1 MPDNEAER
9 PTTAPPEPAASD
21 AAPAAGDTPSDPIT
35 AGAPESSV
43 RPQRQ
48 RPHRSARTRLVRR
61 RSARRMQNSDSTTP
75 AQPRP
80 TRRRQ
85 HSEASSTGPGPR
97 RRTRSQRSINGTNGT
112 ERASN
117 RTPTTARKPA
127 MRSGSAAPSSNGSV
141 NGSVRRSRRS
151 AETEL
156 QPTAHTGGRK
166 ASRLT
171 RSASYRALGQDTPT
185 IEPIASSLGRPLQPS
200 ARRWSSLGTPRSDSN
215 ALASGATY
223 RALGKS
229 GGGAEHTAPTE
240 VPGTAVYRSLGRS
253 SLPMHR
259 AQSPLHQSNAAK
271 DRSKPARPATRP
283 TRRSRLRRASQR
295 PRPSRGKATPRSDD

>member
-1 MPDNEAER
+1 
-9 PTTAPPEPAASD
+9 
-21 AAPAAGDTPSDPIT
+21 
-35 AGAPESSV
+35 
-43 RPQRQ
+43 
-48 RPHRSARTRLVRR
+48 
-61 RSARRMQNSDSTTP
+61 MQNSEATTP
-75 AQPRP
+75 AQPRL

-97 RRTRSQRSINGTNGT
+97 RRTRSQRLANGTSAT
-112 ERASN
+112 KRSAN
-117 RTPTTARKPA
+117 RTSTTARKPA
-127 MRSGSAAPSSNGSV
+127 TRSGSDAPSSNGSV

-156 QPTAHTGGRK
+156 QPTAHSGGRK

-171 RSASYRALGQDTPT
+171 RSASYRALGTDTAT
-185 IEPIASSLGRPLQPS
+185 IEPVASSLGRPLQLS

-223 RALGKS
+223 RALGRS
-229 GGGAEHTAPTE
+229 GGGAEHTDPTE
-240 VPGTAVYRSLGRS
+240 ASGTAVYRTLGRS

-259 AQSPLHQSNAAK
+259 AQPPLHQSNAAK

-295 PRPSRGKATPRSDD
+295 PRPSRANAAPRSDD